1 MIEINLLPGSRK
13 KRGGKGGAAFK
24 LPDFKALAASVKDPW
39 LIACA
44 VSWLIVVLV
53 TTAFYLPRRSAVKS
67 LEPKLEAAQLEADR
81 MKAVLKTKRD
91 AEAKRDTLLAQIK
104 VIHDIDRQRYV
115 WPHILDAVSKAL
127 PPYTWLDDI
136 TPRVGAAEGDESAL
150 GVSLQIHGKSADIQA
165 ITRFV
170 RNLEES
176 PFLQG
181 ATQVSTTVVTERG
194 RDVFDYILTVS
205 YQQPDSTTLTM
216 QPLAA
221 SLVQGYRSGSARPP
235 TRTGTV
241 R

>member
-1 MIEINLLPGSRK
+1 MIEINLLSGARK
-13 KRGGKGGAAFK
+13 KRGGGGLK
-24 LPDFKALAASVKDPW
+24 LPDFKALAGSIKDPY
-39 LIACA
+39 LIAC
-44 VSWLIVVLV
+44 VVLWV
-53 TTAFYLPRRSAVKS
+53 AFLAMIGAVYLPRRSARNALV
-67 LEPKLEAAQLEADR
+67 PVLEAKQHEADH
-81 MKAVLKTKRD
+81 MKSVLKTKRD
-91 AEAKRDTLLAQIK
+91 AELKADTLRAQIA
-104 VIHDIDRQRYV
+104 VIRDIDRERYI
-115 WPHILDAVSKAL
+115 WPHMLDAITKAL

-136 TPRVGAAEGDESAL
+136 SSRPGEADSSSA
-150 GVSLQIHGKSADIQA
+150 GVALTIHGKSADIQA

-194 RDVFDYILTVS
+194 RDVYDYVLAVK
-205 YQQPDSTTLTM
+205 YQQPDTNILTL

-235 TRTGTV
+235 TRTG